1 MNDQEKVKKPRQ
13 TDYRKF
19 YKKAID
25 ERRGYVTKEGDWAA
39 VPLINSR
46 KFVIIHN
53 GEQVHISKNFDFA
66 KSYILK
72 EKKKSNGQ

>member
-1 MNDQEKVKKPRQ
+1 MSA
-13 TDYRKF
+13 DYRRF

-25 ERRGYVTKEGDWAA
+25 EEKGDVTKDGDWAA
-39 VPLINSR
+39 VPLINSK

-53 GEQVHISKNFDFA
+53 GEFVHTARNFEYA

-72 EKKKSNGQ
+72 AKKKTK

>member
-1 MNDQEKVKKPRQ
+1 MSA
-13 TDYRKF
+13 DYRRF

-25 ERRGYVTKEGDWAA
+25 EEQGYVTKDGDWAA
-39 VPLINSR
+39 VPLMNSK

-53 GEQVHISKNFDFA
+53 GEFVHTARNFEYA

-72 EKKKSNGQ
+72 AKKKTK